1 LITRTKHKLRKSSH
15 LTQRFKKFR
24 NVVFVAIYY
33 FFNYLRK
40 CCSSD
45 IYVEYIKLQP
55 GMIALIMAS
64 IL

>member
-1 LITRTKHKLRKSSH
+1 
-15 LTQRFKKFR
+15 
-24 NVVFVAIYY
+24 VAIYY

-55 GMIALIMAS
+55 GMIALIAAS